1 MWHKSVVDQPLTAVV
16 PNWTGLLMLG
26 LFGLALSMDN
36 NMKNMV
42 FIDEDAADDQALGQP
57 MGERLVPLK
66 RLSLRSTSQWRIPI
80 IRALPHSPLS
90 TL

>member
-1 MWHKSVVDQPLTAVV
+1 MVDLPLTAVV
-16 PNWTGLLMLG
+16 PNWTGRLMLWV
-26 LFGLALSMDN
+26 FGLESIMGN

-42 FIDEDAADDQALGQP
+42 FIDEDAVDESALGQP